1 MRAAAGVRLPIRN
14 AHEPPGSQPGGYYF
28 GKDHSGSMQG
38 CGEVPASATAEEVSM
53 ATLAK
58 ALNLTPQ

>member
-1 MRAAAGVRLPIRN
+1 MHTSRPVHSRAATIFD
-14 AHEPPGSQPGGYYF
+14 E
-28 GKDHSGSMQG
+28 DHSGSMQG
-38 CGEVPASATAEEVSM
+38 CGAVPASATAEEVSM